1 MGRTKQLRRL
11 LAWLWGLRK
20 DKRWVENTKISTA
33 LWILNFGLF
42 YIGVTSFTSNT
53 WLTNLVLSLS
63 WDVVWY
69 FINRFHLWKE
79 RDVTTGVSASYS
91 AGAWLF
97 FFVLNQKVAPS
108 AKEQYAF
115 EERWRALTVPPSEL
129 VQRDYQIVRASD
141 GRSAAAEV
149 AVAGHVQRGH

>member
-97 FFVLNQKVAPS
+97 FFVLNQS
-108 AKEQYAF
+108 AFWLLVGHAEVDWYYAKPL
-115 EERWRALTVPPSEL
+115 LTVLSIAFGL
-129 VQRDYQIVRASD
+129 TRYLYNDKVTF
-141 GRSAAAEV
+141 AEET
-149 AVAGHVQRGH
+149 AKA